1 MMKHEFEALAGY
13 EVSFEDYNR
22 VIEPMYMATE
32 LSKEDFVKCID
43 RKRFALPTKAELL
56 AAMRKEV
63 KHLYD
68 ICGRCCDFESEQRL
82 ERLAHTYLKRVY
94 GVDWTV
100 DSQAYAFFLKGYEY
114 PDIQRGCTY
123 PRELVLGRGNREYE
137 RIALVKKVA

>member
-56 AAMRKEV
+56 AAMRKEA

-100 DSQAYAFFLKGYEY
+100 DSQACSRS
-114 PDIQRGCTY
+114 PTCTTTICQTA
-123 PRELVLGRGNREYE
+123 PSSVASALRVRRRRVCAGHGE
-137 RIALVKKVA
+137 RR

>member
-56 AAMRKEV
+56 AAMRKEA

-82 ERLAHTYLKRVY
+82 ERLAHTYLGSRHLRCMFR
-94 GVDWTV
+94 
-100 DSQAYAFFLKGYEY
+100 DSQQLQPFIG
-114 PDIQRGCTY
+114 GCFCH
-123 PRELVLGRGNREYE
+123 LS
-137 RIALVKKVA
+137 

>member
-1 MMKHEFEALAGY
+1 
-13 EVSFEDYNR
+13 
-22 VIEPMYMATE
+22 MYMATE
-32 LSKEDFVKCID
+32 LSKEDFAKCID

-56 AAMRKEV
+56 AAMRKEA